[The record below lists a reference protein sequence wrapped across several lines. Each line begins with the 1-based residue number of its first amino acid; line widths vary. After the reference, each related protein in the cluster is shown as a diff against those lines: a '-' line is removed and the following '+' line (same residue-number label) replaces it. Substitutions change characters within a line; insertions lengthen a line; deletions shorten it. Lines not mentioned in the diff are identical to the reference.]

1 MYFSQYD
8 VIQILRG
15 SVIIFVFPTL
25 YISYLEMLY
34 SQHEFLHA
42 DRVNE
47 EREWYR
53 QRMEKK
59 TIVRLWQVLSSS
71 TDDSFRQIDFYSL
84 RDVTIR
90 RVTPDG
96 VSRISHVTP
105 SDNHIRV
112 IQSTNIGDD
121 NAHTTIAASSHFL
134 VLNRTRAIFLPFPD
148 EVKVHGVE

>member
-1 MYFSQYD
+1 M
-8 VIQILRG
+8 L
-15 SVIIFVFPTL
+15 
-25 YISYLEMLY
+25 YLEMLY

-47 EREWYR
+47 EREREGENDIENGW
-53 QRMEKK
+53 KK
-59 TIVRLWQVLSSS
+59 IHSEIMASLIFVS

-96 VSRISHVTP
+96 VSRILHVTL
-105 SDNHIRV
+105 SDNHIHV

-121 NAHTTIAASSHFL
+121 NAHTTIAASSYFL
-134 VLNRTRAIFLPFPD
+134 VLNRTRAIFLSFPD
-148 EVKVHGVE
+148 EVKVHSLE